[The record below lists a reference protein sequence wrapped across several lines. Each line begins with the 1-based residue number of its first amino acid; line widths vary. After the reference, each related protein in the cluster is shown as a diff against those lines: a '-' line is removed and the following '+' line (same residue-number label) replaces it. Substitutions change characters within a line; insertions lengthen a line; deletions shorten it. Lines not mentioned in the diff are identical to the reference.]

1 MRGFVINFS
10 ASGCPD
16 DTQKK
21 ASGLT
26 VGVRAGRRYR
36 DDPTIFGWDLINEP
50 RCNCFP
56 KKLPPIAEWD
66 NMDGPCSPKCADKIT
81 VRLACMLLPLRS

>member
-1 MRGFVINFS
+1 MTPKQAARSQAG
-10 ASGCPD
+10 
-16 DTQKK
+16 
-21 ASGLT
+21 
-26 VGVRAGRRYR
+26 GVAAGRRYR

-81 VRLACMLLPLRS
+81 VRHVCLLPLLCPCAQRN